1 MEIELLTAD
10 GCSLCD
16 RARALVEQVAPEVVL
31 TPVNIAA
38 EEALIQQWGER
49 IPVLRH
55 GKRTLE
61 WPFTLLDVQK
71 FVEENGK
78 TKE

>member
-16 RARALVEQVAPEVVL
+16 QARAMVEQVAPGVTL
-31 TPVNIAA
+31 IPVDIAA
-38 EEALIQQWGER
+38 DEALIRQWGER

-55 GKRTLE
+55 GERTLE
-61 WPFTLLDVQK
+61 WPFTLLDVET
-71 FVEENGK
+71 FMEEVM
-78 TKE
+78 